1 MEARSCPPAISKI
14 RKVQP
19 MTRFT
24 RCLYLHLG
32 CFLLLCIASGVAVG
46 SDSEITLSKSQPV
59 VIKIPRKLLKYEDY
73 SFRGG
78 VPIYT
83 ANVAVVGETII
94 VEGES
99 EWQLRGWPPLLTV
112 VYEKSTKEKEYTE
125 IEFRSRL
132 AYVKLRFAAATP
144 NIDEALRELLFF
156 GDADSFESSEEF
168 KGITAR
174 LLPIKFSGVLAE
186 IPLAQQFQ
194 LMKDLDYNDDEMG
207 VTEFQGKQYIS
218 FSPKTS
224 PAEFNSRDVKQAARV
239 ATVLRDIVL
248 PAFDKVAP
256 VITNANDIYGI
267 KVKTRIFYRDIFPIQ
282 NQRRGGPPRPN
293 VNQKPSVEVLEI
305 YAPYDLVEKLFNFNI
320 TNQKLVDGS
329 TVLVNGEKIE
339 VDLSKA
345 IQSAAPKGRR
355 LIVSKR

>member
-1 MEARSCPPAISKI
+1 
-14 RKVQP
+14 

-24 RCLYLHLG
+24 RCLYIHLG
-32 CFLLLCIASGVAVG
+32 FFLLLCLAASGVAVG
-46 SDSEITLSKSQPV
+46 SDSEITLSKTQPV

-73 SFRGG
+73 SFKGG

-99 EWQLRGWPPLLTV
+99 DWQLRGWPPLLTV
-112 VYEKSTKEKEYTE
+112 VYEKSSKEKEYTE

-144 NIDEALRELLFF
+144 NLDEALRELLFF
-156 GDADSFESSEEF
+156 GDADTFESSEEF

-186 IPLAQQFQ
+186 IPRDKQFQ

-207 VTEFQGKQYIS
+207 VTEFQGKQYIA
-218 FSPKTS
+218 FSPRTS

-256 VITNANDIYGI
+256 VITSANDIYGI
-267 KVKTRIFYRDIFPIQ
+267 KVRTRIFYRDLFPIQ
-282 NQRRGGPPRPN
+282 SKRRNGNQNPN
-293 VNQKPSVEVLEI
+293 VNQKPNVEVLEI
-305 YAPYDLVEKLFNFNI
+305 YAPYELVEKLFNFNI

-329 TVLVNGEKIE
+329 TVLVNGERIE

-345 IQSAAPKGRR
+345 VQSAAPKGRR